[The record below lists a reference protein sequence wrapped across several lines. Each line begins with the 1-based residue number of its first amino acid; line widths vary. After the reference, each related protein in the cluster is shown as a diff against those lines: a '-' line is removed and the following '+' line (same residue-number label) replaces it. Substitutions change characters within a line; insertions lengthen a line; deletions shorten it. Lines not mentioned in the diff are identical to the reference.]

1 MPRPPKKKVR
11 KSYGKDDDYQLNN
24 GKEPSVQQT
33 ESSDDLKNL
42 ANIIKLKRSSKVGN
56 QSFENFEKKC
66 YKLLESATGQ
76 IESKIEAHEEN
87 LARLYRSVEE
97 INEEVEPTQNEV
109 ILERII
115 SKCFDPEVTY
125 LSRVLTDMNSGKNCD
140 SDELQINLTEL
151 MEERE
156 YLSFPCAS
164 QELCFPSGSYR
175 CLEVKCFL
183 FFLQSTCDQSNW
195 QNFRE
200 E

>member
-151 MEERE
+151 MEELNMRPE
-156 YLSFPCAS
+156 QLAEFSRRMTSECKRAFRMYC
-164 QELCFPSGSYR
+164 ENNK
-175 CLEVKCFL
+175 V
-183 FFLQSTCDQSNW
+183 STLKYVLN
-195 QNFRE
+195 
-200 E
+200 